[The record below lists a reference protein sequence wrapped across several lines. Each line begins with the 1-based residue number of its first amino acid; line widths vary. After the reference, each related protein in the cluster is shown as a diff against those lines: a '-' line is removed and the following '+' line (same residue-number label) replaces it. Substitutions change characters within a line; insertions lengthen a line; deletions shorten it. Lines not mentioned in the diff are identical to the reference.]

1 MLEKIKNI
9 KPVYLYLSAAP
20 IYWIGQTF
28 IDSDSILYDLLG
40 VLCISIIVFAV
51 YKFLSLK

>member
-51 YKFLSLK
+51 YKFLSSK